1 MFSPN
6 SFLILQQKKIIMEKM
21 TNFSSKHAVYF
32 AISLIATIALII
44 FMPQLF
50 WVGLPFVCTF
60 FIQMLGWM

>member
-21 TNFSSKHAVYF
+21 TTFSRKHAIYF
-32 AISLIATIALII
+32 AISTVATIAMII

-50 WVGLPFVCTF
+50 WVFLPFVCTYF
-60 FIQMLGWM
+60 VQMLGWM